1 LGKGHS
7 VRAEA
12 EALQIRTYLSMTL
25 TDDIDRMLR
34 AESMMDNVI
43 GIGSLTMCRDRMV
56 HCEKDLDSELK
67 VNLRVNDVNE
77 CL

>member
-1 LGKGHS
+1 
-7 VRAEA
+7 VIIIAV
-12 EALQIRTYLSMTL
+12 II
-25 TDDIDRMLR
+25 DNIDRMLR

-43 GIGSLTMCRDRMV
+43 GIGSLTTCWDRIV